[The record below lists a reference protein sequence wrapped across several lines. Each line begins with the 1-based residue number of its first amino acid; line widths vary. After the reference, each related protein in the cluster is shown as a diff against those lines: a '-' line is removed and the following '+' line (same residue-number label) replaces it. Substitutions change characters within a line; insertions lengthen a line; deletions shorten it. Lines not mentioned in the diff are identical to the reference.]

1 MKNLGVHE
9 ICKRFIHGSVKYDE
23 KATTGVRTSTKKEN
37 RYYPSAPIDHE
48 KRSKKTI
55 IAFGDGMFGSSL
67 RGNKSAPVRMI
78 KKALK
83 KYCGKQLDICMVDE
97 YLTSQICNKC
107 KTRNVDN
114 VVTAKSKRRVHTVLQ
129 CKQNN
134 CNIIWNRDIM
144 AAHNILDIFLFAAK
158 NKNQRLDAFVR

>member
-1 MKNLGVHE
+1 MRKQKGVHE
-9 ICKRFIHGSVKYDE
+9 ICKRFIHSSAKYDE

-37 RYYPSAPIDHE
+37 RYYP
-48 KRSKKTI
+48 
-55 IAFGDGMFGSSL
+55 
-67 RGNKSAPVRMI
+67 SAPVRMI

-114 VVTAKSKRRVHTVLQ
+114 VVTAKSKRRVHTVLR